1 MNIGLID
8 QIARHCLDQGYHVV
22 LDGILYADW
31 YELIRS
37 WETQARPRPYASR
50 SMAATVLLPD
60 PEFPRTTMSRVPC
73 EPIAMPMILGRPL

>member
-1 MNIGLID
+1 MCTPPGRSFSFRMI
-8 QIARHCLDQGYHVV
+8 R
-22 LDGILYADW
+22 
-31 YELIRS
+31 LIRS

-73 EPIAMPMILGRPL
+73 EPVAMPMILGRPL